1 MSEVFTPEFYQKLHD
16 DNGGYR
22 RNNWLVDHAKY
33 LKKSDIKSVLE
44 VGCGNGKFLHAGAK
58 IFDEIVGVDWAESG
72 ELANL
77 PDNVSFAR
85 ANILELEFENNQFDL
100 VCSADVLEHF
110 PTEEIEGLVKK
121 LIDAGKYNY
130 HVIAC
135 YDDNK
140 SHLTIWKPQQW
151 LNLFHRIDP
160 SFRMKD
166 KFFRNRGD
174 VCVITNM

>member
-1 MSEVFTPEFYQKLHD
+1 MSDVFTSEFHQKLHD

-33 LKKSDIKSVLE
+33 LKKKDIESVLE

-58 IFDEIVGVDWAESG
+58 IFDEIVGVDWAESE
-72 ELANL
+72 ELGLL
-77 PDNVSFAR
+77 PDNASFAK
-85 ANILELEFENNQFDL
+85 ASILDLDFEENQFDL
-100 VCSADVLEHF
+100 ICSSDVLEHF
-110 PTEEIEGLVKK
+110 PTEDLKGLVEK
-121 LIDAGKYNY
+121 LIKSAKYNY

-135 YDDNK
+135 YDDHK
-140 SHLTIWKPQQW
+140 SHLTVWKPQQW
-151 LNLFHRIDP
+151 LNIFHKIDP

-166 KFFRNRGD
+166 KFFCSRGD